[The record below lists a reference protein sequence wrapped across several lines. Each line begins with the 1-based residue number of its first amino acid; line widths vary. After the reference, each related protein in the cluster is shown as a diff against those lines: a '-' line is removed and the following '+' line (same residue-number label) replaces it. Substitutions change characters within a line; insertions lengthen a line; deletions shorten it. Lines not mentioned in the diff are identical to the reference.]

1 MLLTELVQDPYDELD
16 DDDEGEAQPESHVE
30 AEARQA
36 VIEVVSEL
44 QGPQEDDAGSGP
56 TQTDDD

>member
-1 MLLTELVQDPYDELD
+1 MLLTELVQDPFDELD
-16 DDDEGEAQPESHVE
+16 DDEGEGQPESQVE

-44 QGPQEDDAGSGP
+44 QEDEEDAGPGEA
-56 TQTDDD
+56 QTGDD